1 MLAAQSQP
9 GTPTS
14 AAAPVANAVSHTT
27 KAMHYRPGANTKLP
41 FQTTDLMPG
50 AIGEAKIEAKKTTI
64 NIEAKIQGVEEAT
77 KFGLEYLTYVL
88 WAVSPEGRADNLGE
102 LVLKGGAGE
111 VKAIT
116 DMQTFGMIVTA
127 EPYFAV
133 TQPGNTVVLE
143 NVINTS
149 MTRVEDI

>member
-1 MLAAQSQP
+1 MKKLYVFAVLVTSASMLAAQSQP

-64 NIEAKIQGVEEAT
+64 NIIQAVRAT
-77 KFGLEYLTYVL
+77 RHRERIRWSWVQRIRRTMVWRLERSVVQSTHPPSIPDTVRDLRL
-88 WAVSPEGRADNLGE
+88 
-102 LVLKGGAGE
+102 
-111 VKAIT
+111 AI
-116 DMQTFGMIVTA
+116 G
-127 EPYFAV
+127 
-133 TQPGNTVVLE
+133 
-143 NVINTS
+143 
-149 MTRVEDI
+149 